1 MQETGAMAQNEKS
14 GSDLDIFEGLGK
26 KSPSVPPPNGARSVP
41 PPPPPAT
48 GRPMALDG
56 KRTLLG
62 VTAPTAMPMP
72 TPTSRLP
79 PPPPGRGTLPPVV
92 APPAARTSS
101 IPPPPPASTQP
112 ANANAG
118 VSVDMDWD
126 EEDEAT
132 HIFDEQSES
141 THIFDEEADLAT
153 KIGDPLPAVAAAP
166 AASAIP
172 KAKVTLLGLSAP
184 PANKRISTIPPPNSG
199 RQVSRPPPPP
209 PASGGAFPFGT
220 RVSSGYPGAPPSFPP
235 PPTINPFP
243 PALATT
249 PGLGLGNSQS
259 RTMPPSGPPSYQPLP
274 QLPIPR
280 PAPVPD
286 FQPSKRHAMEATAMV
301 RPPQNRTMLFAALGV
316 AGVVAIAGA
325 LFLPSH
331 PGRIVINVADAQG
344 GGVNHVEIFVDGRKQ
359 CDTAPCI
366 VDQVAAGPHD

>member
-259 RTMPPSGPPSYQPLP
+259 RTMRSEERRVGKECRSLCDWSSDVCSSDLGRAAELPAASDDQPVPAGPGHHAG
-274 QLPIPR
+274 PR
-280 PAPVPD
+280 PRQLA
-286 FQPSKRHAMEATAMV
+286 
-301 RPPQNRTMLFAALGV
+301 V
-316 AGVVAIAGA
+316 ANDEI
-325 LFLPSH
+325 
-331 PGRIVINVADAQG
+331 GRASCRERV
-344 GGVNHVEIFVDGRKQ
+344 
-359 CDTAPCI
+359 
-366 VDQVAAGPHD
+366 